1 MKLTATLILLLGTTF
16 TLHAQTFYTF
26 TGEGGSGNWNLASN
40 WDPQGVPGPGDVA
53 FIPDRPP
60 NRIFDVW
67 LTSNVTVGKLIVGR
81 DNTFSLNSYRLTLQ
95 QGGSMAEGSRLQ
107 FGSNSEVIVAADSF
121 VVRGE
126 VLLSNGG
133 RIAGTGLFI
142 NRGRLY
148 TPPGQN
154 ATIAG
159 QLINYGTVEVF
170 SNTNWYFASG
180 GSYTNYGSTTINQI
194 TNVFWYVSSSNQPLS
209 TIRNQGRLHVN
220 ASRDYGWSIGQ
231 YNPGLLRLQLISD
244 TLSISGNGAIN
255 IYSQALLQGQP
266 VFRVDSLSA
275 VYFRGTT
282 IIADSVQALVHGS
295 GFLGQ
300 WGGLL
305 TSADST
311 QGAVL
316 NVQGS
321 GFGLGNGARLAGRL
335 LNRGRLYTPPGQNAT
350 IAGQLINY
358 GTVEVFSNTNWYFA
372 SGGSYTNY
380 GSTTINPNVFWY
392 VSSSNQPLS
401 TIRNQGR
408 LHVNASRD
416 YGWSI
421 GQYNPGLLRLE
432 LISDTLS
439 ISGNGAINIYS
450 QALLQGQPVFRVDSL
465 SAVYFRGTTII
476 ADSVQALVHGSG
488 FLGQWGGLL
497 TSADSTQG
505 AVLNVQGSGFGL
517 GNGAR
522 LAGRLLNRGRLY
534 TPPGQNAT
542 IAGQLINYG
551 TVEVFSNTN
560 WYFASGGSYTNYGST
575 TINPNVFWY
584 VSSSDQP
591 LSTIRNQG
599 RLHVNASRD
608 YGWSIGQYNPG
619 LLRLELISDTLS
631 ISGNGAINIYS
642 QALLQGQPV
651 FRVDSLSAVYFRGT
665 TIIADSVQ
673 ALVHGSGF
681 LGQWGGLLTS
691 ADSTQGAV
699 LNVQGSGFGLGNGA
713 RLAGRLLN
721 RGTMYAPSGHTVYLT
736 GSLIN
741 QGTLVLN
748 TLFVTGTTRRTLYLG
763 NNSRATIR
771 ITDRFALIG
780 QNYLPNFQIESN
792 GLIIVQDTLE
802 LGSGPFSGIER
813 MLIPG
818 VVKSRLFQAT
828 ATFIMPGLRLE
839 GVSGVDS
846 TRSLQL
852 TYHGLSTPESF
863 ANAVPGWWRF
873 TLADTTVTPVAQRLV
888 LRYNESYL
896 QGIPEDSLF
905 VFYSPDGVNW
915 QLFSG
920 SLTRDAAANTFTLQ
934 QAPLRGF
941 YAIASARSSPIE
953 AVPALY
959 VEMLGRRTLRI
970 GAPNRYTIFYTNLG
984 RTSTGPIFIRI
995 NYDPDAMRLDYVEL
1009 KRITDDA
1016 PIRLPADSVLVEPG
1030 LIVLLGR
1037 HLNFTETASFDLVFT
1052 GLPGALGKQSAY
1064 PKPQA
1069 VPVLVIAAWAAPR
1082 IAAWVAS
1089 GLVFGYLEE
1098 LAENFLCDEIWAPVS
1113 PDANVR
1119 KELSKAFVRAF
1130 EKTNK
1135 EWFSI
1140 QKVQKELQNNLKDE
1154 AAQKVQE
1161 RVIPEFVLDLISG
1174 PVKIATF
1181 VSKSL
1186 ECLFR
1191 GANRYTCDVDRNRE
1205 SNKISLN
1212 VPPDLQSEL
1221 PEIAGATSQT
1231 QCGPQ
1236 LNYELQ
1242 PVRSWDPNEKAGPA
1256 GIGAENY
1263 LNQAGRL
1270 HYTIFF
1276 ENLATATA
1284 PAYRIVIVDTLSSIL
1299 DPETV
1304 EFGTTSHK
1312 GWQIT
1317 RQGNILRWEIEGIE
1331 LPPNVNPPEGEGF
1344 VTFSVLPRQGAVVDG
1359 TRIENRATIVFD
1371 LNPPIMTN
1379 TVVNVFDLS
1388 APTVTLLPLP
1398 EEIDRDTLVLRWQ
1411 AQDAGSGVAFVS
1423 IYRSTDGGPFELIAR
1438 VGSERDSIEVPVE
1451 RGHRYAFYAIGQ
1463 DFVGNTM
1470 QQRSNEVSTN
1480 VLIVNKEETET
1491 TLPERFVLDAIY
1503 PNPFRTQVTFRIGL
1517 PKQNLVRLVVYDLL
1531 GREVARIVDGEL
1543 PAGWHELRWQEP
1555 TLASGLYLV
1564 RFEAEKTHQV
1574 RTFLKVH

>member
-1 MKLTATLILLLGTTF
+1 M
-16 TLHAQTFYTF
+16 
-26 TGEGGSGNWNLASN
+26 
-40 WDPQGVPGPGDVA
+40 A

-81 DNTFSLNSYRLTLQ
+81 DNTFSLNSYSLTLQ

-107 FGSNSEVIVAADSF
+107 FGSNSAVIVAADSF

-148 TPPGQN
+148 TPGGQS

-159 QLINYGTVEVF
+159 HLINYGTVEVF
-170 SNTNWYFASG
+170 PGSTWYFASG
-180 GSYTNYGSTTINQI
+180 GSYTNYGSTTINPM
-194 TNVFWYVSSSNQPLS
+194 NAGVWWYVSSSDQPLS

-220 ASRDYGWSIGQ
+220 ASNNYLWSIGY
-231 YNPGLLRLQLISD
+231 YNRGLLRLELISD
-244 TLSISGNGAIN
+244 TLSISGNGYIE
-255 IYSQALLQGQP
+255 IYSQALLQSQP
-266 VFRVDSLSA
+266 VFRVDSLSK

-321 GFGLGNGARLAGRL
+321 GFGLGN
-335 LNRGRLYTPPGQNAT
+335 N
-350 IAGQLINY
+350 
-358 GTVEVFSNTNWYFA
+358 
-372 SGGSYTNY
+372 
-380 GSTTINPNVFWY
+380 
-392 VSSSNQPLS
+392 
-401 TIRNQGR
+401 
-408 LHVNASRD
+408 
-416 YGWSI
+416 
-421 GQYNPGLLRLE
+421 
-432 LISDTLS
+432 
-439 ISGNGAINIYS
+439 
-450 QALLQGQPVFRVDSL
+450 
-465 SAVYFRGTTII
+465 
-476 ADSVQALVHGSG
+476 
-488 FLGQWGGLL
+488 
-497 TSADSTQG
+497 
-505 AVLNVQGSGFGL
+505 
-517 GNGAR
+517 
-522 LAGRLLNRGRLY
+522 
-534 TPPGQNAT
+534 
-542 IAGQLINYG
+542 
-551 TVEVFSNTN
+551 
-560 WYFASGGSYTNYGST
+560 
-575 TINPNVFWY
+575 
-584 VSSSDQP
+584 
-591 LSTIRNQG
+591 
-599 RLHVNASRD
+599 
-608 YGWSIGQYNPG
+608 
-619 LLRLELISDTLS
+619 
-631 ISGNGAINIYS
+631 
-642 QALLQGQPV
+642 
-651 FRVDSLSAVYFRGT
+651 
-665 TIIADSVQ
+665 
-673 ALVHGSGF
+673 
-681 LGQWGGLLTS
+681 
-691 ADSTQGAV
+691 
-699 LNVQGSGFGLGNGA
+699 A

-721 RGTMYAPSGHTVYLT
+721 RGTIYAFSGSSVYLS

-741 QGTLVLN
+741 QGTLALN
-748 TLFVTGTTRRTLYLG
+748 TLFITGTARRTLYLA
-763 NNSRATIR
+763 NSRVTIR

-934 QAPLRGF
+934 QAPLRGL
-941 YAIASARSSPIE
+941 YVIASARSSPIE

-1009 KRITDDA
+1009 KRITDDT

-1052 GLPGALGKQSAY
+1052 GLPGALGKHGAY
-1064 PKPQA
+1064 PKPQ
-1069 VPVLVIAAWAAPR
+1069 VIPILKIVAFAAAT
-1082 IAAWVAS
+1082 VA
-1089 GLVFGYLEE
+1089 FAYLEE
-1098 LAENFLCDEIWAPVS
+1098 LVVNFLCDELWAPVS
-1113 PDANVR
+1113 PDANVQ
-1119 KELSKAFVRAF
+1119 KELSKAFLRALQ
-1130 EKTNK
+1130 KTNK
-1135 EWFSI
+1135 EWFSW
-1140 QKVQKELQNNLKDE
+1140 QKVSDVLVDNLKE
-1154 AAQKVQE
+1154 EVKQKVQE
-1161 RVIPEFVLDLISG
+1161 RIIPEFILDIFEIPS
-1174 PVKIATF
+1174 KIAVNTAKF
-1181 VSKSL
+1181 F
-1186 ECLFR
+1186 ECLWR

-1212 VPPDLQSEL
+1212 VLPDLQSDL
-1221 PEIAGATSQT
+1221 PQIAGATSQT

-1263 LNQAGRL
+1263 LNQVGRL

-1388 APTVTLLPLP
+1388 PPAVTLLPLP

-1423 IYRSTDGGPFELIAR
+1423 VYRSTDGGPFELIAR

-1470 QQRSNEVSTN
+1470 QQHSNEVSTN
-1480 VLIVNKEETET
+1480 VVIVNKEETET

-1517 PKQNLVRLVVYDLL
+1517 PKQNPVRLVVYDLL

-1543 PAGWHELRWQEP
+1543 PAGWHELRWEEP

>member
-1 MKLTATLILLLGTTF
+1 MAQKKTAGAMKLTATLILLLGTTF

-81 DNTFSLNSYRLTLQ
+81 DNTFSLNSYSLTLQ

-107 FGSNSEVIVAADSF
+107 FGSNSAVIVAADSF

-148 TPPGQN
+148 TPGGQS

-159 QLINYGTVEVF
+159 HLINYGTVEVF
-170 SNTNWYFASG
+170 SNTTWYFASG
-180 GSYTNYGSTTINQI
+180 GSYTNYGSTTINPI
-194 TNVFWYVSSSNQPLS
+194 NNIVWWHVSSSDQPLS

-220 ASRDYGWSIGQ
+220 ANAGYWWSIG
-231 YNPGLLRLQLISD
+231 YSNSGLLRLELISD
-244 TLSISGNGAIN
+244 TLSISGNGLID

-266 VFRVDSLSA
+266 VFRVDSLSR

-321 GFGLGNGARLAGRL
+321 GFGLVNNARLAGRL
-335 LNRGRLYTPPGQNAT
+335 LNRGRLYTPRGQNAT
-350 IAGQLINY
+350 IAGHLINY
-358 GTVEVFSNTNWYFA
+358 GTVEVFSGSAWYFV

-380 GSTTINPNVFWY
+380 GSTTINPINNY
-392 VSSSNQPLS
+392 VWWHVSLVDQPLS

-408 LHVNASRD
+408 LHVNASSGYWR
-416 YGWSI
+416 I
-421 GQYNPGLLRLE
+421 GYYNRGSLRLE

-439 ISGNGAINIYS
+439 ISGNGLIEIYS
-450 QALLQGQPVFRVDSL
+450 QALLQSQPVFRVDSL
-465 SAVYFRGTTII
+465 SRVYFHGTTII

-517 GNGAR
+517 GN
-522 LAGRLLNRGRLY
+522 N
-534 TPPGQNAT
+534 
-542 IAGQLINYG
+542 
-551 TVEVFSNTN
+551 
-560 WYFASGGSYTNYGST
+560 
-575 TINPNVFWY
+575 
-584 VSSSDQP
+584 
-591 LSTIRNQG
+591 
-599 RLHVNASRD
+599 
-608 YGWSIGQYNPG
+608 
-619 LLRLELISDTLS
+619 
-631 ISGNGAINIYS
+631 
-642 QALLQGQPV
+642 
-651 FRVDSLSAVYFRGT
+651 
-665 TIIADSVQ
+665 
-673 ALVHGSGF
+673 
-681 LGQWGGLLTS
+681 
-691 ADSTQGAV
+691 
-699 LNVQGSGFGLGNGA
+699 A

-780 QNYLPNFQIESN
+780 QNYLPNFQIDSN

-802 LGSGPFSGIER
+802 LGSGPFSGLER

-934 QAPLRGF
+934 QAPLRGL
-941 YAIASARSSPIE
+941 YVIASARSSPIE

-1009 KRITDDA
+1009 KRIIDDA

-1052 GLPGALGKQSAY
+1052 GLPGALGKHGAY
-1064 PKPQA
+1064 PKPQVIPILKIVAFA
-1069 VPVLVIAAWAAPR
+1069 VAFAATT
-1082 IAAWVAS
+1082 VA
-1089 GLVFGYLEE
+1089 FAYLEE
-1098 LAENFLCDEIWAPVS
+1098 LAVNFLCDELWAPVS
-1113 PDANVR
+1113 PDANVQ
-1119 KELSKAFVRAF
+1119 KELSKAFLRAL

-1135 EWFSI
+1135 EWFSW
-1140 QKVQKELQNNLKDE
+1140 QKASDVLVDNLKE
-1154 AAQKVQE
+1154 EVKQKVQE
-1161 RVIPEFVLDLISG
+1161 RIIPEFILDIFEIPS
-1174 PVKIATF
+1174 KIAVNTAKF
-1181 VSKSL
+1181 F
-1186 ECLFR
+1186 ECLWR
-1191 GANRYTCDVDRNRE
+1191 GVNRYTCDVDRDRE

-1212 VPPDLQSEL
+1212 VLPDLQSDL
-1221 PEIAGATSQT
+1221 PQIAGATSQT

-1263 LNQAGRL
+1263 LNQVGRL

-1304 EFGTTSHK
+1304 EFGTTSHE

-1388 APTVTLLPLP
+1388 PPAVTLLPLP

-1423 IYRSTDGGPFELIAR
+1423 VYRSTDGGPFELIAR

-1470 QQRSNEVSTN
+1470 QQHSNEVSTN
-1480 VLIVNKEETET
+1480 VVIVNKEETET

-1517 PKQNLVRLVVYDLL
+1517 PKQNPVRLVVYDLL

-1543 PAGWHELRWQEP
+1543 PAGWHELRWEEP